1 MAYNN
6 IVNITGNLG
15 SEARII
21 EGEHKT
27 FASVSIASTDSYQDD
42 GDNWVQKE
50 TVWHDLIAFSPKV
63 IANLKNL
70 KKGTRITVTGTL
82 SYRPFEVQIEDGSFV
97 TKMQASIIAFKL
109 ELAPLVKKAS

>member
-6 IVNITGNLG
+6 TVNLKGNLG

-27 FASVSIASTDSYQDD
+27 FASVSIATTDSYQDEND
-42 GDNWVQKE
+42 QWVNKD
-50 TVWHDLIAFSPKV
+50 TIWHELIAFSPKIV
-63 IANLKNL
+63 ANLKNL
-70 KKGTRITVTGTL
+70 KKGTRVSVTGTL

-97 TKMQASIIAFKL
+97 TKKQASILVFKM
-109 ELAPLVKKAS
+109 ELTPLVKKAS